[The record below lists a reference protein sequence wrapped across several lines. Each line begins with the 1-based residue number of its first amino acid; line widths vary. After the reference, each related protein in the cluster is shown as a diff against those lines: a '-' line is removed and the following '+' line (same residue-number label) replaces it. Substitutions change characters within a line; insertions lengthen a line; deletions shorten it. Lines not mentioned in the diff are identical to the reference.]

1 MSSPS
6 PETTLSAPLT
16 RDALWTNWAGNI
28 SSSPAFTVAPRNE
41 DEVVEAV
48 RFAIDQ
54 NLPVRVVGTGHSW
67 TGLGATDGVQ
77 VNVSQ
82 LSGLR
87 VVDRERKRVAISAG
101 TSIFDACEALWEEGF
116 SLKNQG
122 DIDVQTIA
130 GAASTGTHGSGI
142 TLANIASSIKRI
154 RLVNGRGEL
163 VEITEEDDELLR
175 AARVSLGTMGIF
187 VEIELE
193 VVDRYYLEE
202 EVTFPSWSDLVDQW
216 DSNVRE
222 NLHSSFFWFPT
233 PDSPALYDLEIPE
246 GTSVADHA
254 HLRRINKVEG
264 PARVVDVSRRI
275 DRNYLIYHGTFT
287 GPYFE
292 FEYFVPVE
300 RALEV
305 MARLRDIVLVENPEE
320 LYPIQPRWIKGDDA
334 YLSPCY
340 NQDSV
345 GISISGNAS
354 TDYLS
359 YLKKMDE
366 VFHEYGARPHWGKFH
381 FFDRARTEEVFPE
394 FATFN
399 RIRREFDPND
409 IFLNELTGELFRS

>member
-1 MSSPS
+1 MSSSS
-6 PETTLSAPLT
+6 PEATLSAPMS
-16 RDALWTNWAGNI
+16 RDTSWTNWAGNI
-28 SSSPAFTVAPRNE
+28 TSTPAYSVEPRSE

-48 RFAIDQ
+48 RFAIAQ

-77 VNVSQ
+77 INVSK

-87 VVDRERKRVAISAG
+87 VVDRERRRVAVAAG

-154 RLVNGRGEL
+154 RLVNGLGEL
-163 VEITEEDDELLR
+163 VEITEDEPELLR
-175 AARVSLGTMGIF
+175 AARISLGTLGVF

-193 VVDRYYLEE
+193 VTDRYYLEE
-202 EVTFPSWSDLVDQW
+202 EVTFPSWDELVEKW
-216 DSNVRE
+216 DSNVQE

-246 GTSVADHA
+246 GVAVADHA

-264 PARVVDVSRRI
+264 PARVVDDTRRV

-292 FEYFVPVE
+292 FEYFVPAD

-305 MARLRDIVLVENPEE
+305 MTRLREIVTNENPEE

-354 TDYLS
+354 TDYLA
-359 YLKKMDE
+359 YLQKMDA
-366 VFHEYGARPHWGKFH
+366 VFQEYSGRPHWGKFH
-381 FFDRARTEEVFPE
+381 FFNRAKAREVFPE
-394 FATFN
+394 FDKFN
-399 RIRREFDPND
+399 SVRQQFDPND
-409 IFLNELTGELFRS
+409 IFLNELTGELFRD

>member
-1 MSSPS
+1 MTSPS
-6 PETTLSAPLT
+6 PEATLSAPLI
-16 RDALWTNWAGNI
+16 RDTPWTNWAGNI
-28 SSSPAFTVAPRNE
+28 SSTPAYTVAPRNE
-41 DEVVEAV
+41 EEVVEAV
-48 RFAIDQ
+48 RFAIEQ
-54 NLPVRVVGTGHSW
+54 ELPVRVVGAGHSW

-77 VNVSQ
+77 INVSE
-82 LSGLR
+82 LSGVR
-87 VVDRERKRVAISAG
+87 IVDREKKRVAIAAG
-101 TSIFDACEALWEEGF
+101 TTIFDACEALWLEGF

-122 DIDVQTIA
+122 DIDVQTMA

-154 RLVNGRGEL
+154 RLVNGLGEL
-163 VEITEEDDELLR
+163 VEITEEDTELLR
-175 AARVSLGTMGIF
+175 AARVSLGTMGVF
-187 VEIELE
+187 VDMELE
-193 VVDRYYLEE
+193 VVDRYYLKE
-202 EVTFPSWSDLVDQW
+202 EVTFPSWDEIVEKW
-216 DSNVRE
+216 DSNVSE

-233 PDSPALYDLEIPE
+233 ADSPALYDLEIPE
-246 GTSVADHA
+246 GVDVVDHA
-254 HLRRINKVEG
+254 HLRRINKVDG
-264 PARVVDVSRRI
+264 PSRIIDDSRRV

-292 FEYFVPVE
+292 FEYFIPAD
-300 RALEV
+300 RAQEV
-305 MARLRDIVLVENPEE
+305 MARLRDIVHDENPEE

-345 GISISGNAS
+345 GISISGNAT

-359 YLKKMDE
+359 YLRKMDG

-399 RIRREFDPND
+399 RIRRQFDPND
-409 IFLNELTGELFRS
+409 IFLNDFTGEMFRD

>member
-1 MSSPS
+1 MSSS
-6 PETTLSAPLT
+6 SSEATLSAPTT
-16 RDALWTNWAGNI
+16 RDASWTNWAGNI
-28 SSSPAFTVAPRNE
+28 TSTPAYSVEPRNE

-48 RFAIDQ
+48 RFAIAQ

-77 VNVSQ
+77 INVSK

-87 VVDRERKRVAISAG
+87 VVDRERKRVAVAAG

-154 RLVNGRGEL
+154 RLVNGLGEL
-163 VEITEEDDELLR
+163 VEITEDEPELLR
-175 AARVSLGTMGIF
+175 AARISLGTLGVF

-193 VVDRYYLEE
+193 VTDRYYLEE
-202 EVTFPSWSDLVDQW
+202 EVTFPSWDELLEKW
-216 DSNVRE
+216 DSNVQE

-233 PDSPALYDLEIPE
+233 PESPSLYDLEIPE
-246 GTSVADHA
+246 GVTVTDHA

-264 PARVVDVSRRI
+264 PARVVDDSRRV

-292 FEYFVPVE
+292 FEYFIPAD

-305 MARLRDIVLVENPEE
+305 MTRLREIVTNENPEE

-340 NQDSV
+340 KQDSV

-354 TDYLS
+354 TDYLA
-359 YLKKMDE
+359 YLQKMDG
-366 VFHEYGARPHWGKFH
+366 VFQAYGGRPHWGKFH
-381 FFDRARTEEVFPE
+381 FFNRAKAQEVFPE
-394 FATFN
+394 FDKFN
-399 RIRREFDPND
+399 SIRREFDPND
-409 IFLNELTGELFRS
+409 IFLNELTGELFRD